1 MARFDKPGK
10 KRGQRS
16 TYTLRLTKNHRSE
29 NRGGFVFKK
38 RFAIDLAD
46 TVKPRLE
53 MVGADC
59 SRVLVIDDSGL
70 ERALSDERLKLE
82 LKIFRNSSA
91 NSLILFANQ
100 ITINLLYS

>member
-1 MARFDKPGK
+1 
-10 KRGQRS
+10 
-16 TYTLRLTKNHRSE
+16 
-29 NRGGFVFKK
+29 
-38 RFAIDLAD
+38 
-46 TVKPRLE
+46 

-91 NSLILFANQ
+91 NPLILFANQ